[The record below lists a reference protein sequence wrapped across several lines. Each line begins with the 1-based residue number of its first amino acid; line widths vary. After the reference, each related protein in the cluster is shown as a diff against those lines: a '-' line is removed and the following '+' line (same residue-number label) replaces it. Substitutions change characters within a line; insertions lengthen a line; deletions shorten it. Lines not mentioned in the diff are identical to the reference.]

1 MIFSLVFTETKLSG
15 SPGRQVSVDVVLTLE
30 IGHPRRH
37 LGAHVD
43 QLLELHSPTL
53 ALKILQ
59 QAAILHE
66 LSDDKDGL
74 FVRAD
79 SVQLDQF
86 GMAELLH
93 DLSLAEEVLGVHRA

>member
-53 ALKILQ
+53 ALEILQ
-59 QAAILHE
+59 QAAVLHE
-66 LSDDKDGL
+66 LSDDEDGL
-74 FVRAD
+74 FVGAD

-93 DLSLAEEVLGVHRA
+93 DLSLAEEVLRVHRA